1 MILTL
6 TNIRSWIVD
15 AIPVSI
21 KNAIGAGIGLFIAL
35 IGMQNSGIIVSNPS
49 TLISLGDIHPNLL
62 KTLARQTYRFTPFRV
77 KRFSDKK
84 RYALLAIL
92 VHQQKYWLTDMAV
105 EMHDKILMM
114 MESDARK
121 SASAFLIETIS
132 QSFE

>member
-49 TLISLGDIHPNLL
+49 TLISGSGGKPC
-62 KTLARQTYRFTPFRV
+62 V
-77 KRFSDKK
+77 
-84 RYALLAIL
+84 
-92 VHQQKYWLTDMAV
+92 
-105 EMHDKILMM
+105 
-114 MESDARK
+114 
-121 SASAFLIETIS
+121 
-132 QSFE
+132 